1 MIMFVY
7 WRGLYETDQL
17 QFKIHKVHIFN
28 FYIYINIYVTSTIN
42 FEGFNKL
49 KYVLAWLEMV
59 KFIIFSIG
67 LNNKSAITKISICL
81 KITKNVIV

>member
-42 FEGFNKL
+42 FEGFDKL
-49 KYVLAWLEMV
+49 KYVLA
-59 KFIIFSIG
+59 
-67 LNNKSAITKISICL
+67 
-81 KITKNVIV
+81 